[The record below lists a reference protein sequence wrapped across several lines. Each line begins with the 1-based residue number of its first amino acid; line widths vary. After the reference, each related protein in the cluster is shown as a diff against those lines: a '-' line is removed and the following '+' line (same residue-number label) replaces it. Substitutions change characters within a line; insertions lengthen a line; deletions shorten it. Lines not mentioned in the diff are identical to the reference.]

1 MRRDRAGVVDQGR
14 RLAQLEVPAHAAETD
29 DGDLENISYVGEED
43 NFRVFGAH
51 DSEDRWRVLLYNEP
65 LPTTQ
70 MTGPLGL
77 PVQRLKTSLTAWSET

>member
-29 DGDLENISYVGEED
+29 DGDLENISYGGEGD

-65 LPTTQ
+65 LPDNPDDRSVGSSCATAEDFAN
-70 MTGPLGL
+70 GL
-77 PVQRLKTSLTAWSET
+77 V